1 MLADVGIAPPSEPYT
16 ELALAQPSAAPQI
29 RDGAVALPFWI
40 HSAEGVTRTYA
51 WTATTRS
58 PGGEPVTAASGRLTL
73 EDGAERTVPVRIPV
87 TCAGSR
93 VRVDVSIGGPHRTV
107 GVWVPCEG
115 TSQ

>member
-40 HSAEGVTRTYA
+40 HNAEGVTRTYA

-73 EDGAERTVPVRIPV
+73 EDGAERTVPARIPV

-115 TSQ
+115 TSP